1 MGERVAEL
9 EWELRGGVACL
20 DFANTVGWRASERP
34 VEYLNRYPDLLSWCV
49 SAGLL
54 DGTEAE
60 ALGRRAELEPEAA
73 RVVLTRTVGL
83 REAIYRVFSAAAGG
97 EDPSP
102 SDLEVL
108 NGELSAALAR
118 LRLTAEAGG
127 FGWGWSGDDAALER
141 PLWSVA
147 RSAAELLTSEEL
159 RRVKVCMG
167 EACGWLF
174 LDESRNRSRRWCDSR
189 DCGNRA
195 RVRRYYARRRAGDP

>member
-1 MGERVAEL
+1 MSEL
-9 EWELRGGVACL
+9 EWVLRGGVACL
-20 DFANTVGWRASERP
+20 DFANTVGWHAGEQP
-34 VEYLNRYPDLLSWCV
+34 VEYLNGYPDLLSWCV
-49 SAGLL
+49 SAKVL
-54 DGTEAE
+54 DGAEAE

-73 RVVLTRTVGL
+73 GAVLARAVGL

-108 NGELSAALAR
+108 NGELQEALAL
-118 LRLTAEAGG
+118 LRLTAGAGG
-127 FGWGWSGDDAALER
+127 FGWGWGGDDTALER
-141 PLWSVA
+141 PLWSLA
-147 RSAAELLTSEEL
+147 RSAAELLTSREL
-159 RRVKVCMG
+159 LRVKVCMG

-195 RVRRYYARRRAGDP
+195 RVRRYYARRRSGEA

>member
-1 MGERVAEL
+1 MRERLPEL
-9 EWELRGGVACL
+9 EWALRGGVACL
-20 DFANTVGWRASERP
+20 DFANTVGWHAGEHP
-34 VEYLNRYPDLLSWCV
+34 VEYLNRYTDLLSWCV
-49 SAGLL
+49 SVGVL
-54 DGTEAE
+54 DGREAE
-60 ALGRRAELEPEAA
+60 ALGRRAEAEPEAA
-73 RVVLTRTVGL
+73 RAVLARSVVL

-97 EDPSP
+97 EGPSP

-108 NGELSAALAR
+108 NGELQEALAR
-118 LRLTAEAGG
+118 LRLTSGAGGG
-127 FGWGWSGDDAALER
+127 FGWGWGGEAALER

-147 RSAAELLTSEEL
+147 RSAAELLTSGKL

-195 RVRRYYARRRAGDP
+195 RVRRYYARRRTGDT